1 MKWIVIG
8 WHWSFSK
15 SYSRQRCHLFTFTTI
30 TPSPLSTIAMFAPRL
45 SRFFTTMILWKFEN
59 AIPEKN
65 SKFRVLPFPIWVARW
80 FSFYFQPA
88 FYCETNKQI
97 LGSQS
102 PPGSAHGFG
111 WRSVFVGTDFFKA
124 RFFSVQRASFAFLIW
139 FLSNLKNME
148 ENSRMILK
156 NRIITSKIP
165 SSVCT

>member
-15 SYSRQRCHLFTFTTI
+15 FYSRQRCHLFTFTTI

-80 FSFYFQPA
+80 FFRFI
-88 FYCETNKQI
+88 F
-97 LGSQS
+97 S
-102 PPGSAHGFG
+102 PPFIAKRTN
-111 WRSVFVGTDFFKA
+111 RSSVLKVHQDLRTASVGTDFFKA

-148 ENSRMILK
+148 ENSGMILK